1 MIEPD
6 RLISADTSISEERFD
21 RALRPTALAE
31 YVGQPAV
38 KEQLQIFIEAARKRG
53 EPLDHT
59 LVFGPPG
66 LGKTTLAHIVA
77 HHAGY
82 NVVEINASDDRSL
95 QAFKI
100 KLDAATQMKSV
111 NNADQ
116 RPNCLI
122 IDEIDGSPAATVNYL
137 VKYLEGKHSENNKK
151 KKSNNELL
159 SRPIICIC
167 NDLYV
172 PSLRPLRQV
181 SLLLQFPPTSSQSNN
196 NDNNIFP

>member
-1 MIEPD
+1 M
-6 RLISADTSISEERFD
+6 FVYN
-21 RALRPTALAE
+21 ALWGYWTTKSYILYNSVFQALL
-31 YVGQPAV
+31 Y
-38 KEQLQIFIEAARKRG
+38 
-53 EPLDHT
+53 
-59 LVFGPPG
+59 GPPG

-77 HHAGY
+77 RHAGY

-137 VKYLEGKHSENNKK
+137 VKYLEGKHLENNNKK
-151 KKSNNELL
+151 KKSNNDLL

-172 PSLRPLRQV
+172 PSLRPLRQA
-181 SLLLQFPPTSSQSNN
+181 SLLLQFPPTSSQSNAWW
-196 NDNNIFP
+196 

>member
-1 MIEPD
+1 M
-6 RLISADTSISEERFD
+6 
-21 RALRPTALAE
+21 
-31 YVGQPAV
+31 Y
-38 KEQLQIFIEAARKRG
+38 
-53 EPLDHT
+53 
-59 LVFGPPG
+59 GPPG

-196 NDNNIFP
+196 NDNNNNIFP